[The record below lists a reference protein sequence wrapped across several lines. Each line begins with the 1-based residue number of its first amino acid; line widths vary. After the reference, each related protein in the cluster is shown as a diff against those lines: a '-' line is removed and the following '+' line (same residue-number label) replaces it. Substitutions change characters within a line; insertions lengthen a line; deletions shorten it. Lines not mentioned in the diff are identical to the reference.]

1 MGDKGVLEYV
11 QEAETV
17 CRIQMSESCR
27 DVTGDL
33 SIWMNKA
40 TCAFKQN
47 LILSWLQ
54 RHAGDSGHMEK
65 VLENFLMSCS
75 GYTVAMYVLGI
86 GDRHNDNIMIKKN
99 GKLFHIDFGHVM
111 GNFKSKFGVKRE
123 RCPMILP
130 SEFVHVIQSGG
141 EKQFLRFRNLCEEG
155 NFVL

>member
-1 MGDKGVLEYV
+1 
-11 QEAETV
+11 
-17 CRIQMSESCR
+17 MSESCR

-99 GKLFHIDFGHVM
+99 GKVNSESPQKI
-111 GNFKSKFGVKRE
+111 NFF
-123 RCPMILP
+123 
-130 SEFVHVIQSGG
+130 
-141 EKQFLRFRNLCEEG
+141 
-155 NFVL
+155 

>member
-1 MGDKGVLEYV
+1 MNFSQHQRRPICGLLLDESPRRHFQQAKYCENLSEYPLTPLV

-99 GKLFHIDFGHVM
+99 GKVNSESPKL
-111 GNFKSKFGVKRE
+111 NRKNKFLLIAF
-123 RCPMILP
+123 PY
-130 SEFVHVIQSGG
+130 
-141 EKQFLRFRNLCEEG
+141 
-155 NFVL
+155 